1 MDSFLVLAAKKLI
14 NNAEYSPTGSE
25 TVFVLTHENKRAALV
40 DAIDEIAE
48 NDFLVVSFDGT
59 WQPPATLSSPPLSG
73 RASPAL
79 HASSP
84 LASIFSGSRG
94 PSPSQPAA
102 GGGGS
107 GSASTGSP
115 KANPKLPLP
124 FAPKAITGSS
134 GYSHFWNKHHLNLM
148 GFARSQQ
155 RSTRNA
161 EVDRR
166 WRIKKSMVDSMARWS
181 EHGKL
186 RSQTEK
192 QMRKMGR
199 IAYGTEGNDVTHT
212 VLKQD
217 METLLINGQNLV
229 ADIAQHC
236 VPQHHLARLKHAIH
250 AMLTCVV
257 VCAVQARPFLRS
269 WRPPN

>member
-1 MDSFLVLAAKKLI
+1 
-14 NNAEYSPTGSE
+14 
-25 TVFVLTHENKRAALV
+25 
-40 DAIDEIAE
+40 
-48 NDFLVVSFDGT
+48 
-59 WQPPATLSSPPLSG
+59 
-73 RASPAL
+73 
-79 HASSP
+79 
-84 LASIFSGSRG
+84 
-94 PSPSQPAA
+94 
-102 GGGGS
+102 
-107 GSASTGSP
+107 
-115 KANPKLPLP
+115 
-124 FAPKAITGSS
+124 
-134 GYSHFWNKHHLNLM
+134 
-148 GFARSQQ
+148 
-155 RSTRNA
+155 
-161 EVDRR
+161 
-166 WRIKKSMVDSMARWS
+166 MVDSMARWS

-257 VCAVQARPFLRS
+257 VCAVQATPFLRS